1 MVRVAEDPTPRPLR
15 VFARREALALLGAAG
30 IAAIAAA
37 CSGDSASSAS
47 GNGGRRGSSSSA
59 TTSPAG
65 TTATTAPN
73 ATSISCVLTPE
84 MTEGPYYLTG
94 EANRRDITE
103 GRPGTP
109 LKLALTVA
117 SVGACKPLAGATVDI
132 WHADATGNYSGFG
145 NTTSNKTFLRGV
157 QTTDANGTVTFD
169 TIYPGWYQGRAVHIH
184 VKVFA
189 GGSAVHTGQLFFDDS
204 VNGAVF
210 AAAPYNT
217 RGNGWLRNAQDG
229 IYNNGGSQSLVQLVK
244 DATGYA
250 GTMTLGVRSTLT

>member
-30 IAAIAAA
+30 ITAVAAA
-37 CSGDSASSAS
+37 CSGDSASSAG

-65 TTATTAPN
+65 STATTAPD
-73 ATSISCVLTPE
+73 ATSISCILTPE

-94 EANRRDITE
+94 EANRRDITD

-109 LKLALTVA
+109 LQLVLTVA
-117 SVGACKPLAGATVDI
+117 SVEACKPVSGATVDI
-132 WHADATGNYSGFG
+132 WQADATGNYSGFG
-145 NTTSNKTFLRGV
+145 TTSSNKTFLRGV
-157 QTTDANGTVTFD
+157 QTTDANGAVTFA

-184 VKVFA
+184 VKVYA
-189 GGSAVHTGQLFFDDS
+189 GGSDVHTGQLFFDDA
-204 VNGAVF
+204 VNGTVF
-210 AAAPYNT
+210 SSAPYNS

-229 IYNNGGSQSLVQLVK
+229 IYSNGGSQSLVKLAK
-244 DATGYA
+244 DAGGYS
-250 GTMTLGVRSTLT
+250 GTMTLGVRTLT

>member
-30 IAAIAAA
+30 FTAVAAA
-37 CSGDSASSAS
+37 CSGDSASSAG

-59 TTSPAG
+59 TTSPGAADS
-65 TTATTAPN
+65 TATTAPN
-73 ATSISCVLTPE
+73 PTSISCVLTPE

-109 LKLALTVA
+109 MKLVLTVA
-117 SVGACKPLAGATVDI
+117 SVSGCKPLSRARVDI
-132 WHADATGNYSGFG
+132 WHADASGNYSGFG
-145 NTTSNKTFLRGV
+145 STTSNKTFLRGV
-157 QTTDANGTVTFD
+157 QTTDANGVATFS

-184 VKVFA
+184 VKVDA

-204 VNGAVF
+204 VNATVF
-210 AAAPYNT
+210 GTSPYNT
-217 RGNGWLRNAQDG
+217 RGSGWMRNSQDG
-229 IYNNGGSQSLVQLVK
+229 IYSNGGSQSLVQLAK
-244 DATGYA
+244 EASGYTG
-250 GTMTLGVRSTLT
+250 TLTLGVRT